1 MKSQTLVGT
10 FLLSL
15 EISKADRRFP
25 FAATY
30 RFILQRAKKISL
42 QKEQR
47 WTRFCVISWDM
58 YLSICIFQNMGCELI
73 QLRLNHEA
81 SIAMSRSESPS
92 SQSLT
97 FEL

>member
-42 QKEQR
+42 QKNRGGQD
-47 WTRFCVISWDM
+47 FV
-58 YLSICIFQNMGCELI
+58 
-73 QLRLNHEA
+73 
-81 SIAMSRSESPS
+81 
-92 SQSLT
+92 
-97 FEL
+97 